1 MKLIKI
7 THYQND
13 EPDDISEFIWKEGT
27 EEELRPVAKRLV
39 EYLLPVFEGL
49 SLIAQG
55 FKEDGTPFKTFSN
68 GISNTAYWVRI
79 EVRE

>member
-1 MKLIKI
+1 MKILKI
-7 THYQND
+7 THYEGN
-13 EPDDISEFIWKEGT
+13 EPDDISEFIFKEGT
-27 EEELRPVAKRLV
+27 EEELRQVAKRLV